1 MTNKL
6 SDKDKKDWQ
15 DFLDSSEKL
24 QSKDV
29 DQLKNQIISERSI
42 DLHGYTLE
50 EANKQIS
57 EFIETCY
64 INKVKKVNVI
74 TGKGMRS
81 KNLEDPYQSKDL
93 SILKLTKKI
102 LNNESR
108 KKFSKIIETN
118 VTLDKLIKN
127 IIIEDEI
134 ITDEK
139 YIAKIKKTWKKSK
152 RFRKYS

>member
-1 MTNKL
+1 MINKL

-29 DQLKNQIISERSI
+29 DKLKNQIILERSI

-50 EANKQIS
+50 EANKKIY

-64 INKVKKVNVI
+64 LNKVKKVNVI

-81 KNLEDPYQSKDL
+81 KNLEDPYKSKNL
-93 SILKLTKKI
+93 SILKYSVPEYIKN
-102 LNNESR
+102 NNELMN
-108 KKFSKIIETN
+108 KIIKIDFDSVNSPSKGNFDIYLKT
-118 VTLDKLIKN
+118 IK
-127 IIIEDEI
+127 
-134 ITDEK
+134 
-139 YIAKIKKTWKKSK
+139 
-152 RFRKYS
+152 

>member
-15 DFLDSSEKL
+15 NFLESSEKL

-50 EANKQIS
+50 DANKQIS
-57 EFIETCY
+57 EFIEYCY
-64 INKVKKVNVI
+64 VNKVKKIIVI

-93 SILKLTKKI
+93 SILKYSVPEYIK
-102 LNNESR
+102 NNSELM
-108 KKFSKIIETN
+108 SKIIKIDFESVNSPSKGNFDIFLKT
-118 VTLDKLIKN
+118 IK
-127 IIIEDEI
+127 
-134 ITDEK
+134 
-139 YIAKIKKTWKKSK
+139 
-152 RFRKYS
+152 

>member
-1 MTNKL
+1 MINKL

-29 DQLKNQIISERSI
+29 DKLKNQIILERSI

-50 EANKQIS
+50 EANKIIS

-64 INKVKKVNVI
+64 LNKVKKVNVI

-93 SILKLTKKI
+93 SILKYSVPEYIKN
-102 LNNESR
+102 NNELMN
-108 KKFSKIIETN
+108 KIIKIDFDSVNSPSKGNFDIYLKT
-118 VTLDKLIKN
+118 IK
-127 IIIEDEI
+127 
-134 ITDEK
+134 
-139 YIAKIKKTWKKSK
+139 
-152 RFRKYS
+152 